1 MTRFEYQ
8 IQSYPLNRKASL
20 AQMQDDLNL
29 RGEQGWELV
38 SVIPA
43 TFAHTGHTALF
54 KRVLA
59 TPDDGGSGL

>member
-1 MTRFEYQ
+1 
-8 IQSYPLNRKASL
+8 
-20 AQMQDDLNL
+20 MQDDLNL

-59 TPDDGGSGL
+59 APDDGGSGL